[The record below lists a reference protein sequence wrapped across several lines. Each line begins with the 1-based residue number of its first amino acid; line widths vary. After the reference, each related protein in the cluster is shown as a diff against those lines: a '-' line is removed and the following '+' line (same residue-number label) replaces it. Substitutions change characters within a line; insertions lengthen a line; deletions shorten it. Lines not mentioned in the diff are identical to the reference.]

1 MPEFQWHHEV
11 KGQRRLQTAQAR
23 REKLR
28 KCLQRNGN
36 IITGQ
41 GMPEESKLGRAHIS
55 EEPSQYMKKESRV
68 RMVGMINIHRWLII
82 LQQNLNLS
90 STPCMLK
97 QTGGGRY
104 HIPLS
109 PRGARKNLRRQQPRV
124 QQALKQRSSVIG
136 YGRSDLQS
144 LGTLDNFSEIPL
156 MKARKVIP

>member
-1 MPEFQWHHEV
+1 MRESMPEFQWHHEV

-68 RMVGMINIHRWLII
+68 RM
-82 LQQNLNLS
+82 
-90 STPCMLK
+90 